1 MAETTLS
8 VDRPVDRGSNKR
20 AVAGSRST
28 ARSTGHKQRAAAL
41 QSADRPVDRKTCTH
55 ARTKL
60 PEARS
65 TGSVDRTVD
74 WLRPKTEFEKEF
86 RGDLEI

>member
-28 ARSTGHKQRAAAL
+28 ARSTETNREQHHFSRPAAWSTEGLRSTARL
-41 QSADRPVDRKTCTH
+41 TGKH
-55 ARTKL
+55 AHGYAEKL
-60 PEARS
+60 PEDQS
-65 TGSVDRTVD
+65 TGSVDRS
-74 WLRPKTEFEKEF
+74 
-86 RGDLEI
+86 DLT

>member
-8 VDRPVDRGSNKR
+8 VDRGSNKR

-28 ARSTGHKQRAAAL
+28 GHKQRATAL

-65 TGSVDRTVD
+65 TGSVDRS
-74 WLRPKTEFEKEF
+74 
-86 RGDLEI
+86 DLT

>member
-28 ARSTGHKQRAAAL
+28 ARSIGHKQRATAL
-41 QSADRPVDRKTCTH
+41 QSVDRPVDRKTCTH
-55 ARTKL
+55 ARTQCQNSGRL
-60 PEARS
+60 S
-65 TGSVDRTVD
+65 G
-74 WLRPKTEFEKEF
+74 RPF
-86 RGDLEI
+86 